1 MAEVLPVARKSII
14 SETQVNH
21 FGNLKSLSNETG
33 AVYELLFLYSDKM
46 QMIIK

>member
-21 FGNLKSLSNETG
+21 FGNLESLSNETG
-33 AVYELLFLYSDKM
+33 AVYELLFLYQEKM
-46 QMIIK
+46 TSG

>member
-21 FGNLKSLSNETG
+21 FGNLESFAN
-33 AVYELLFLYSDKM
+33 LFKM
-46 QMIIK
+46 ES